1 MTSPDNLTIPIDASH
16 FLPHRHPM
24 LMVDR
29 IISINDEEK
38 SSLIET
44 TIQHDFPFITEDNKL
59 EGEALIEIMAQAAA
73 AQHGYNLA
81 KKSSKEEEGF
91 IVGIRKFKILG
102 EVSVGDTLQVSVK
115 LGPEIESLS
124 IVYGGVICND
134 KHIAS
139 IELSVW
145 HGQR

>member
-1 MTSPDNLTIPIDASH
+1 MTSSDNLTIPINVSR

-29 IISINDEEK
+29 IIGVNDDEQSSI
-38 SSLIET
+38 IET
-44 TIQHDFPFITEDNKL
+44 TVRDSFPFVAENNLL

-81 KKSSKEEEGF
+81 KKSSREEEGF
-91 IVGIRKFKILG
+91 IVGIRRCKILK
-102 EVSVGDTLQVSVK
+102 EVFVGDTLQVSVK
-115 LGPEIESLS
+115 LGPEIESMS
-124 IVYGGVICND
+124 VVYGGVTCNNEN
-134 KHIAS
+134 IAS

-145 HGQR
+145 HGQT